1 MHKSMFYRLARL
13 SIASLVLV
21 SVGVSAQA
29 TNQGMDQ
36 AASVGGSLA
45 DLLDT
50 VRSQKQQEAER
61 NQQRI
66 QTFIDKVDQR
76 EAMLSK
82 AKADL
87 ATAEARQSRLQE
99 AYAANEKKIGELQ
112 GELDQRAGDFGEVF
126 GVVRQVAGDL
136 RSTLNSSLTSLE
148 VPGRGDFLDEMADSQ
163 SLPPID
169 DVEKLWTVMLDEMV
183 ASGEVSRF
191 SHAYVMPD
199 GETERGEI
207 VRVGTFNA
215 TTGGRYLRY
224 NGDTDELSVLAR
236 QPNSPWPG
244 YADNLAEAT
253 TGSGN
258 TVSGVVDPSQGA
270 IMGLLIQKPS
280 LLERIQQ
287 GGLVGYI
294 VIAVGII
301 GLIIAL
307 ERLFKLVRT
316 EASMRRQRKDL
327 DSPSKRNPLGRV
339 LAAYHDNRSTDVES
353 LQLKLDQ
360 AILADVPG
368 LERGLSTIR
377 VLSAVA
383 PLLGLLGTVVGMI
396 ATFQAITLF
405 GTGDPKLMADG
416 ISQALVTTVLGL
428 VVAVPLVLIH
438 SMLAGRSRR
447 LIQMLEQ
454 QSTGLVAAHAESA
467 RA

>member
-1 MHKSMFYRLARL
+1 M
-13 SIASLVLV
+13 
-21 SVGVSAQA
+21 
-29 TNQGMDQ
+29 
-36 AASVGGSLA
+36 
-45 DLLDT
+45 
-50 VRSQKQQEAER
+50 
-61 NQQRI
+61 
-66 QTFIDKVDQR
+66 
-76 EAMLSK
+76 
-82 AKADL
+82 
-87 ATAEARQSRLQE
+87 
-99 AYAANEKKIGELQ
+99 
-112 GELDQRAGDFGEVF
+112 
-126 GVVRQVAGDL
+126 
-136 RSTLNSSLTSLE
+136 
-148 VPGRGDFLDEMADSQ
+148 
-163 SLPPID
+163 
-169 DVEKLWTVMLDEMV
+169 
-183 ASGEVSRF
+183 
-191 SHAYVMPD
+191 
-199 GETERGEI
+199 
-207 VRVGTFNA
+207 
-215 TTGGRYLRY
+215 
-224 NGDTDELSVLAR
+224 LAR

-244 YADNLAEAT
+244 YADNLAGAQ
-253 TGSGN
+253 TGSDG

-270 IMGLLIQKPS
+270 ILGLLIQKPS
-280 LLERIQQ
+280 LVERIQQ

-339 LAAYHDNRSTDVES
+339 LAAYHDNRTTDVES

-454 QSTGLVAAHAESA
+454 QSTGLVAAHAETA

>member
-1 MHKSMFYRLARL
+1 MHKSFINRATPWCLA
-13 SIASLVLV
+13 VLI
-21 SVGVSAQA
+21 GLGFITPAFAQ
-29 TNQGMDQ
+29 DD
-36 AASVGGSLA
+36 SSSGGTLQ
-45 DLLDT
+45 DLLET
-50 VRSQKQQEAER
+50 VRSEKQQEAKR
-61 NQQRI
+61 NEQRI
-66 QTFIDKVDQR
+66 QTFLNQVDQR
-76 EAMLSK
+76 QALLAQAQS
-82 AKADL
+82 DL
-87 ATAEARQSRLQE
+87 QAAESRQGRLQE

-112 GELDQRAGDFGEVF
+112 QTLDQRAGDFGEVF

-136 RSTLNSSLTSLE
+136 RSRLNGSLTSLE
-148 VPGRGDFLDEMADSQ
+148 APNRGGLLDAMADSKG
-163 SLPPID
+163 LPPLSE
-169 DVEKLWTVMLDEMV
+169 VRQLWTVMLDEMV

-191 SHAYVMPD
+191 EHAFVTPD
-199 GETERGEI
+199 GETENGEI

-215 TTGGRYLRY
+215 TVGSRYLRY
-224 NGDTDELSVLAR
+224 NGETEELSVLAR

-244 YADNLAEAT
+244 YAANLADAPT
-253 TGSGN
+253 DSHS
-258 TVSGVVDPSQGA
+258 TVSGVVDPSRGA
-270 IMGLLIQKPS
+270 ILGLLIQKPN
-280 LLERIQQ
+280 LWERIQQ

-301 GLIIAL
+301 GLIIAI
-307 ERLFKLVRT
+307 ERLIRLVRT
-316 EASMRRQRKDL
+316 EASMRRQRKKL
-327 DSPSKRNPLGRV
+327 DEPSDTNPLGRV
-339 LAAYHDNRSTDVES
+339 LKAYHDNRSTDVES

-438 SMLAGRSRR
+438 SMLSGRSRR

-454 QSTGLVAAHAESA
+454 QSTGLVAAHAETH